1 MTYKVSQESSE
12 VLITVAEML
21 VKLENFVENLR
32 IFHRRGLKFVGIS
45 RTLRKMSTES
55 KKIVQ
60 RSSIV
65 ISEFS

>member
-1 MTYKVSQESSE
+1 MF
-12 VLITVAEML
+12 INVAEIL

-45 RTLRKMSTES
+45 RTLHKMSTES